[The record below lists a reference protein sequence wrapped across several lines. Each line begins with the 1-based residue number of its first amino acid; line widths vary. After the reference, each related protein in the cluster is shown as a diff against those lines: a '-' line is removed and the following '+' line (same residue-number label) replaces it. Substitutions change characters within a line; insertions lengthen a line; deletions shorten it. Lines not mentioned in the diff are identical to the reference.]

1 MTIKIAVLDDHAIL
15 REGIKHLLH
24 SNGDFHVC
32 AECALPSE
40 MKPLLAQHQPDIF
53 ILDLNIPEGGGFP
66 LLEDIRPHYPDM
78 KIVVLSMHDTYSF
91 VTKALSLGA
100 NAYITKTMAAEELIL
115 GIRVVLTGN
124 RYLSSD
130 LTTVQST
137 VCVQLSARELEVL
150 KSLLQGKSPKAIA
163 SDLGITDKTL
173 YAHRANIMQK
183 LNARSHA
190 ELQERALSSGLMS
203 KLN

>member
-1 MTIKIAVLDDHAIL
+1 MKIKIAVLDDHAIL

>member
-1 MTIKIAVLDDHAIL
+1 MTITIAVLDDHAIL

-24 SNGDFHVC
+24 SDGEFRVC

-40 MKPLLAQHQPDIF
+40 IKPLLVQHNPDIF
-53 ILDLNIPEGGGFP
+53 ILDLNTPEGGGFP
-66 LLEDIRPHYPDM
+66 LLEYLRPLYPDM

-124 RYLSSD
+124 RFLSSD

-190 ELQERALSSGLMS
+190 ELQERALSSGIIS
-203 KLN
+203 

>member
-1 MTIKIAVLDDHAIL
+1 MAITIAVLDDHAIL

-24 SNGDFHVC
+24 SDGDFRVC

-40 MKPLLAQHQPDIF
+40 MYPLLTQQKPDVL

-66 LLEDIRPHYPDM
+66 VLEYARLHYPDM
-78 KIVVLSMHDTYSF
+78 KIVVLSMHDNYAF

-100 NAYITKTMAAEELIL
+100 NAYITKTMAAEQLIL

-130 LTTVQST
+130 LTTVQNSEYM
-137 VCVQLSARELEVL
+137 QLSTREMQVL

-163 SDLGITDKTL
+163 SVLGITDKTL

-190 ELQERALSSGLMS
+190 ELQERALASGLIS
-203 KLN
+203 

>member
-24 SNGDFHVC
+24 SDAEFHVC
-32 AECALPSE
+32 AESAIPSE
-40 MKPLLAQHQPDIF
+40 MKPLLAQHKPDIF

-66 LLEDIRPHYPDM
+66 LLEDIRPQYPDM
-78 KIVVLSMHDTYSF
+78 KIVVLSMHDNYSF

-100 NAYITKTMAAEELIL
+100 NAYITKTMAAAELIL

-190 ELQERALSSGLMS
+190 ELQERALSSGLIS
-203 KLN
+203 

>member
-130 LTTVQST
+130 LTTVQNT

-190 ELQERALSSGLMS
+190 ELQERALSSGLIS
-203 KLN
+203 